1 LLAHSP
7 RAWMQEVHFFLVDHG
22 GALVQGYVLSA
33 DEAASGR
40 ADVLIIDDEESH
52 ASLVS
57 RIFRKNGYDVAV
69 AHNAEDGLAKFEDR
83 DFDLVITDIFME
95 GIGGI
100 AGIDRIRASHPDV
113 MIIAISAGYSDM
125 SAQEA
130 LTTAQEVGADAVLPK
145 PFALAD
151 LMVTVSGLL
160 DNRRGGG

>member
-1 LLAHSP
+1 MPDNQSLN
-7 RAWMQEVHFFLVDHG
+7 VLV
-22 GALVQGYVLSA
+22 
-33 DEAASGR
+33 
-40 ADVLIIDDEESH
+40 IDDDEGH

-57 RIFRKNGYDVAV
+57 RVVVKNGYDVTV
-69 AHNAEDGLAKFEDR
+69 AHSAEDGIVKFGEQG
-83 DFDLVITDIFME
+83 FDLVITDIFME

-151 LMVTVSGLL
+151 LMITVSGLL

>member
-1 LLAHSP
+1 MPETLPLN
-7 RAWMQEVHFFLVDHG
+7 
-22 GALVQGYVLSA
+22 
-33 DEAASGR
+33 
-40 ADVLIIDDEESH
+40 VLIIDDEESH

-57 RIFRKNGYDVAV
+57 RVFRKNGYDVAV
-69 AHNAEDGLAKFEDR
+69 ADSAEDGLAEFEDR

-100 AGIDRIRASHPDV
+100 AGIGSIRASNPDV
-113 MIIAISAGYSDM
+113 MIIAMSAGYSNM

-130 LTTAQEVGADAVLPK
+130 LTTAREVGADAVLPK

-160 DNRRGGG
+160 ENRRGGG

>member
-1 LLAHSP
+1 MPETQSLN
-7 RAWMQEVHFFLVDHG
+7 
-22 GALVQGYVLSA
+22 
-33 DEAASGR
+33 
-40 ADVLIIDDEESH
+40 VLIIDDEVSH

-83 DFDLVITDIFME
+83 DFDLVITDIFMK

-113 MIIAISAGYSDM
+113 MIIAMSAGYSNM
-125 SAQEA
+125 SAKEA
-130 LTTAQEVGADAVLPK
+130 LTKAREVGADAVLPK

-151 LMVTVSGLL
+151 LMVTVSRLL
-160 DNRRGGG
+160 ENRRGGG